1 MNVARIEK
9 ISGSGEVR
17 TLYGEAHE
25 DGTALVRDIEGFL
38 GRFIVLPPMLSG
50 LLMWHRNPRSR
61 WILASSFTI
70 LLGVAMAMTACGGGS
85 STTSP
90 LGGGTPAGSYTIT
103 VTGTAASGATTL
115 THSTKL
121 TLAGISHNK

>member
-1 MNVARIEK
+1 LVTTMAASMGIPVPIITGGRGQRDYRPV
-9 ISGSGEVR
+9 S
-17 TLYGEAHE
+17 LQLL
-25 DGTALVRDIEGFL
+25 ALA
-38 GRFIVLPPMLSG
+38 MLTG

-70 LLGVAMAMTACGGGS
+70 LLGVAMAMTACGGGG

-115 THSTKL
+115 THNTKL
-121 TLAGISHNK
+121 TLVVQ